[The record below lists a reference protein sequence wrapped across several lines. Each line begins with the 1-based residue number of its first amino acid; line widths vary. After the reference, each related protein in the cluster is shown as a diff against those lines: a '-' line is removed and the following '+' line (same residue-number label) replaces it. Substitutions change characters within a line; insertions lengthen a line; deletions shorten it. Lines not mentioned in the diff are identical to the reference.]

1 MAAAKI
7 AGAAAAAAAASKH
20 HHQATNQQQ
29 AVKQSLQFL
38 KTHPGVFFLN
48 KNMPVTHFLGC
59 FLRFFFGHG

>member
-7 AGAAAAAAAASKH
+7 AGAAGAAAAAAAAAASKH

-29 AVKQSLQFL
+29 AVKHSLHFL

-48 KNMPVTHFLGC
+48 KNMAVGHFL
-59 FLRFFFGHG
+59 